1 MRLGTDVL
9 AFEAFGI
16 PLLGNAA
23 NGSIMGLTAEAAVL
37 CSRMAQEDV
46 PEAEVGA
53 VDAHLAEALRRGGFL
68 DSQGLGL
75 PPCHP
80 GMQPRLRGLLF
91 QRRAAQP
98 CG

>member
-53 VDAHLAEALRRGGFL
+53 R
-68 DSQGLGL
+68 
-75 PPCHP
+75 
-80 GMQPRLRGLLF
+80 
-91 QRRAAQP
+91 
-98 CG
+98 

>member
-9 AFEAFGI
+9 AFEAFDI

-46 PEAEVGA
+46 PEAEVDA
-53 VDAHLAEALRRGGFL
+53 VDAHLAEALRRGGFR
-68 DSQGLGL
+68 
-75 PPCHP
+75 P
-80 GMQPRLRGLLF
+80 
-91 QRRAAQP
+91 
-98 CG
+98 